1 MAKISIKMPEEFL
14 NKINNLGE
22 HTDEVLSKVLDAG
35 ARIVEEETRSR
46 LKDVIGKD
54 TKYPSKSTG
63 QLVSSLGTSAAR
75 QDRNGVINVKVGF
88 AENRTDGAKNAMLA
102 SILEY
107 GKSNQK
113 AKPFLK
119 PAQSKS
125 KKACIE
131 AMEQKLNEEVS
142 KL

>member
-1 MAKISIKMPEEFL
+1 MANLKIKMPEEFL
-14 NKINNLGE
+14 NKINNLGT

-35 ARIVEEETRSR
+35 AEIVEEETRSR
-46 LKDVIGKD
+46 LNDVIGND

-75 QDRNGVINVKVGF
+75 QDRNGVINVKIGF
-88 AENRTDGAKNAMLA
+88 AENRTDGVKNAMLA
-102 SILEY
+102 NILEY

-131 AMEQKLNEEVS
+131 AMERKLEEEVS

>member
-1 MAKISIKMPEEFL
+1 MANLKIKMPEDFL
-14 NKINNLGE
+14 NKINNLGT
-22 HTDEVLSKVLDAG
+22 HTDEILGKVLSAG
-35 ARIVEEETRSR
+35 AIVVEEETRNR

-75 QDRNGVINVKVGF
+75 QDRNGVINVKIGF
-88 AENRTDGAKNAMLA
+88 AENRSDGVSNAMLA
-102 SILEY
+102 NILEY

-113 AKPFLK
+113 AKPFLT
-119 PAQSKS
+119 PARNKS
-125 KKACIE
+125 KKACID
-131 AMEQKLNEEVS
+131 AMTKTLDEEVS

>member
-1 MAKISIKMPEEFL
+1 MANIKIKMPEEFL
-14 NKINNLGE
+14 NKINNLGS
-22 HTDEVLSKVLDAG
+22 HTDEILSKVLSAG
-35 ARIVEEETRSR
+35 AAIVEEETRNR
-46 LKDVIGKD
+46 LKDVVGKD
-54 TKYPSKSTG
+54 TKHPSKSTG

-88 AENRTDGAKNAMLA
+88 SENRTDGVKNAMLA

-125 KKACIE
+125 KKPCIE
-131 AMEQKLNEEVS
+131 AMSQKLDEEVG

>member
-1 MAKISIKMPEEFL
+1 MANIKIKMPEEFL
-14 NKINNLGE
+14 NKITNLGTR
-22 HTDEVLSKVLDAG
+22 TDEVLSKVLAAG
-35 ARIVEEETRSR
+35 AEIVEKEVETN
-46 LKDVIGKD
+46 LKGVIGKD

-88 AENRTDGAKNAMLA
+88 AENRNDGVKNAMLA
-102 SILEY
+102 NILEY

-131 AMEQKLNEEVS
+131 AMSQKLDEEVG